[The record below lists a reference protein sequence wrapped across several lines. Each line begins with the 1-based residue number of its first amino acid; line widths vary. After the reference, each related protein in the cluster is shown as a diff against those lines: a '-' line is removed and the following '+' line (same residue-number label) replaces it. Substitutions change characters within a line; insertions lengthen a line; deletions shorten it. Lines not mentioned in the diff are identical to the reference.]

1 MPEYLFYTCKRLL
14 LPVSPILE
22 LFYTT
27 NRLGA
32 GRKKEVSLKKSM
44 WRRRLDNL
52 IKALGKN
59 LSPLESVKIK
69 KPPIQGMGRD

>member
-1 MPEYLFYTCKRLL
+1 
-14 LPVSPILE
+14 
-22 LFYTT
+22 
-27 NRLGA
+27 
-32 GRKKEVSLKKSM
+32 M

-69 KPPIQGMGRD
+69 KPPIQGMGRDQKGNTLAERHGKLLMET